1 MVSPLIAKERRPVG
15 QAWLRQELGL
25 EVPPPAVE
33 SYLVAGA
40 RRTEV
45 DGSRII
51 ELYPRQY
58 APGES
63 SVSHLRFMLRHEP
76 ADLGVLAASLE
87 AIDPGELETWVR
99 AEPTGAYSR
108 RIWFFYETF
117 TGRTLN
123 LEDVRSGSYV
133 DALDAAR
140 HVTGERRRSPR
151 HRVADNL
158 LGGPGLCPS
167 VRRTPRLV
175 ECMRSRMDEEAHA
188 LVRRYDPL
196 VLARAIGYLY
206 TKETRSSFAIE
217 GETPTA
223 GRTER
228 FISALKA
235 ASAFDPTD
243 KAALVRLQRTIV
255 DLRYG
260 AVDWRDFQSFVG
272 MTVGDYR
279 EQVDFIC
286 PRPGDVPELM
296 RSWMVLTRRMLESE
310 VHPVV
315 AAAVCAFSFVFIHPF
330 EDGNGRIHRFLMHSI
345 LAKRGYTPPGVIF
358 PLSAAI
364 LRDQRSYDEALE
376 SFSRPLFDFIDW
388 RWTPERK
395 IVVRN
400 DTDRLYRYFDATAF
414 AEYLF
419 DRVADTVRHDLD
431 EELSFIA
438 VFDRAFQTVRE
449 IVDMPDRRASLLVR
463 LCIQNGGRL
472 SARKRKQFR
481 ELHAEEIAAME
492 AAIQDAM
499 ESAEHRGSS
508 DTKVAVRDDPTL
520 S

>member
-1 MVSPLIAKERRPVG
+1 
-15 QAWLRQELGL
+15 
-25 EVPPPAVE
+25 
-33 SYLVAGA
+33 
-40 RRTEV
+40 
-45 DGSRII
+45 
-51 ELYPRQY
+51 
-58 APGES
+58 
-63 SVSHLRFMLRHEP
+63 
-76 ADLGVLAASLE
+76 
-87 AIDPGELETWVR
+87 
-99 AEPTGAYSR
+99 
-108 RIWFFYETF
+108 
-117 TGRTLN
+117 
-123 LEDVRSGSYV
+123 
-133 DALDAAR
+133 
-140 HVTGERRRSPR
+140 
-151 HRVADNL
+151 
-158 LGGPGLCPS
+158 
-167 VRRTPRLV
+167 
-175 ECMRSRMDEEAHA
+175 
-188 LVRRYDPL
+188 
-196 VLARAIGYLY
+196 
-206 TKETRSSFAIE
+206 
-217 GETPTA
+217 
-223 GRTER
+223 
-228 FISALKA
+228 
-235 ASAFDPTD
+235 
-243 KAALVRLQRTIV
+243 
-255 DLRYG
+255 
-260 AVDWRDFQSFVG
+260 
-272 MTVGDYR
+272 
-279 EQVDFIC
+279 
-286 PRPGDVPELM
+286 M

-315 AAAVCAFSFVFIHPF
+315 AAAVCAFSFVFTHPF

-463 LCIQNGGRL
+463 LCMQNGGRL

-481 ELHAEEIAAME
+481 ELHDEEIAAME

-499 ESAEHRGSS
+499 ESADHEGSS
-508 DTKVAVRDDPTL
+508 DTNVAERDDPTL